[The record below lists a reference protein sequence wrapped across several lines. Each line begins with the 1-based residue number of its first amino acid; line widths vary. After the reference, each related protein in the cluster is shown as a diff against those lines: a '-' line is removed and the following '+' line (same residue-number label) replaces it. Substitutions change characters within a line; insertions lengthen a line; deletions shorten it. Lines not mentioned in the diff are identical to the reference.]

1 MTSVMLWVGVPT
13 VILVPILLSGRHIP
27 RKSFI
32 WIPSV
37 MYAFLSGAILYV
49 NQISLWFLMII
60 AGIINILRFNT
71 LLTLPVEI
79 MPKEHAGT
87 ASGVVVS
94 IGYMGAVVGPLI
106 AGQILDLTGT
116 LQSVFFVILIVLS
129 LITTGFAFLIPKIS
143 TKGDWS
149 KTLGGDALE

>member
-116 LQSVFFVILIVLS
+116 LQSVFCYFDSFIFDNHGVCL
-129 LITTGFAFLIPKIS
+129 FNPKN
-143 TKGDWS
+143 
-149 KTLGGDALE
+149 